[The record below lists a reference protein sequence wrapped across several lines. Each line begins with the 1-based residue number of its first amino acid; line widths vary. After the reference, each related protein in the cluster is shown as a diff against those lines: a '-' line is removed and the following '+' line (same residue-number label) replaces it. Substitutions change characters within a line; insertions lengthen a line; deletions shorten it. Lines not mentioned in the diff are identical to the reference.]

1 MEMRYGDDNEY
12 GLIEDF
18 DDIDARELGC
28 YIGFCS
34 NVDDTLEG
42 DY

>member
-1 MEMRYGDDNEY
+1 MFDEHP
-12 GLIEDF
+12 IEHDCF
-18 DDIDARELGC
+18 DEIDARELGC

-34 NVDDTLEG
+34 NVDDFIEE